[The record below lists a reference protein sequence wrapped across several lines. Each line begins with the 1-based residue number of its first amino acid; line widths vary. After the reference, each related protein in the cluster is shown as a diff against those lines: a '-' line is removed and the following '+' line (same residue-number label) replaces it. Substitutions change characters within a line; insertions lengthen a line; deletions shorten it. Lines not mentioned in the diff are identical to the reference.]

1 MLLKPYFRQILAL
14 GSEVMDTNILVMN
27 PSLKSHHMFEWN
39 KHMNY
44 YYDKYI
50 HEHDIDDPVEEEK
63 EDYSGQEVTSY
74 LCSYYHTSIV
84 NGFKTACE
92 AGRYCLINDNNNRSF
107 MW

>member
-1 MLLKPYFRQILAL
+1 
-14 GSEVMDTNILVMN
+14 
-27 PSLKSHHMFEWN
+27 MFEWN

-63 EDYSGQEVTSY
+63 EDYLGQEVTSY

-92 AGRYCLINDNNNRSF
+92 AGRYCLIIDNNNRSF